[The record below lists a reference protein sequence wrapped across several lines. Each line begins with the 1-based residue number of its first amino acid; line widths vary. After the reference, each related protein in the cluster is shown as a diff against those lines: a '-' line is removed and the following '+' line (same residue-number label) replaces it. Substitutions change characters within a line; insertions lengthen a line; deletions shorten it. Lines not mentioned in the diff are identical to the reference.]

1 MRAQIRLGRLFGIEI
16 GLHSSWFIIAFLIT
30 LSLSG
35 HFRFTNPDW
44 SPNEVWISA
53 ILTGILFF
61 TAIVIHE
68 MAHALVARSRGI
80 PVRSITLFALG
91 GVASISKESEDAR
104 TEFWVGLVGPLASV
118 AVSLICLGLAW
129 AFGWRPDA
137 ATMTPTQAVLSW
149 LGYINLGLAVFNMI
163 PGFPLDGGRVLRA
176 ILWWATGD
184 VARATRMS
192 ARVGQGVAFI
202 FIFIG
207 IAQFF
212 GGAGLG
218 GIWLVFIGGFLLN
231 AAGASYRQVEVMER
245 LRGIRAADIMLRHCP
260 TVDRHLTLQE
270 LVDEQLLRTGKR
282 TFVVVD
288 GDTVV
293 GLITP
298 NEVKEVDRSQWRQVA
313 VGGAMR
319 PLHQVRTV
327 SPDTP
332 LSDALGVMIEQD
344 VHQLPVLSS
353 GRLVGVISRGDILRV
368 LRTRAELE
376 L

>member
-16 GLHSSWFIIAFLIT
+16 GLHYSWFIIAFLIT

-35 HFRFTNPDW
+35 HFRFTNPYW
-44 SPNEVWISA
+44 TSNEVWVSA
-53 ILTGILFF
+53 ILTGVLFF
-61 TAIVIHE
+61 TAIIIHE

-91 GVASISKESEDAR
+91 GVASIEKESTEPK

-118 AVSLICLGLAW
+118 AVGLICLGLAW
-129 AFGWRPDA
+129 VIGWQPAAAF
-137 ATMTPTQAVLSW
+137 TTPAQAVLSW
-149 LGYINLGLAVFNMI
+149 LGYINISLAVFNMI
-163 PGFPLDGGRVLRA
+163 PGFPLDGGRVLRS
-176 ILWWATGD
+176 ILWWTTGD
-184 VARATRMS
+184 AARATRMS
-192 ARVGQGVAFI
+192 ARVGQGVALI

-207 IAQFF
+207 IARFF

-218 GIWLVFIGGFLLN
+218 GIWLVLIGGFLLN
-231 AAGASYRQVEVMER
+231 AAGASYQNVEVTER

-260 TVDRHLTLQE
+260 TVDRRVTLQE
-270 LVDEQLLRTGKR
+270 FVDERLLRTGKR
-282 TFVVVD
+282 SFVVVD
-288 GDTVV
+288 GDEVV

-298 NEVKEVDRSQWRQVA
+298 NEVKEVDRSQWGRVT

-319 PLHQVRTV
+319 PLHEVRTI

-332 LSDALGVMIEQD
+332 LSDALVTTIEQD

-368 LRTRAELE
+368 LQTRAELQV
-376 L
+376 